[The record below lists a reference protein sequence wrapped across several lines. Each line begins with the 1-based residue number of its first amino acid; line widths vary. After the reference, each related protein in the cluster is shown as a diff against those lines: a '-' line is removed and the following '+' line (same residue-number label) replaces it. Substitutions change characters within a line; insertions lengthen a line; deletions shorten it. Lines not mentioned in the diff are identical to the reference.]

1 MRHAPEA
8 GLAAAEEGVE
18 AAGAPAPPLA
28 PLAPPELTDGG
39 PDDDTGGGIG
49 CDPLAPPLG
58 WLPLGVSVGAE
69 VTSHPV
75 VEAGSRESTMASM
88 SFSASMDTRRRASE
102 MGRVE
107 AEAAV
112 GGAEDDTMSPE
123 PEGARGQGVG
133 TGRRDG
139 WRDGG
144 GGGRMR
150 QRAGV
155 RSPM

>member
-18 AAGAPAPPLA
+18 AAGAPAPPA

-39 PDDDTGGGIG
+39 PDDDAGGGID
-49 CDPLAPPLG
+49 CDPLPPPLG
-58 WLPLGVSVGAE
+58 WLPLGVSVGVE

-75 VEAGSRESTMASM
+75 VEAGSRESTMASI

-123 PEGARGQGVG
+123 PEGARVQGVG
-133 TGRRDG
+133 E
-139 WRDGG
+139 
-144 GGGRMR
+144 GGRSEGR
-150 QRAGV
+150 GREEG
-155 RSPM
+155 REE

>member
-28 PLAPPELTDGG
+28 PPELTDGG
-39 PDDDTGGGIG
+39 PDDDTGGGND

-75 VEAGSRESTMASM
+75 VEAGSRESTMASI

-123 PEGARGQGVG
+123 PEGARGQAW

-139 WRDGG
+139 WRDGRG
-144 GGGRMR
+144 GGG
-150 QRAGV
+150 
-155 RSPM
+155 